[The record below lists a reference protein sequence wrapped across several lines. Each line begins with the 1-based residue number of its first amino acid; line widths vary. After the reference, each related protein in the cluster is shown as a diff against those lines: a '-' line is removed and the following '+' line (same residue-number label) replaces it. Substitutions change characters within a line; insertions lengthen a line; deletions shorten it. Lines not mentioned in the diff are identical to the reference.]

1 MASSSSS
8 KPSTLPHIPGTDPS
22 RVPLDIFRTAVA
34 VQINRTIPTL
44 SLEKIFDGVDIL
56 KKDVDFQVAVPRF
69 RLGGKPAEWGQKI
82 VDGFIPDEYL
92 ESVSLQ
98 GAFLSFTARTSTFI
112 REVLTIIDR
121 ETNGTASG
129 KPEYGTNDTGKGQLA
144 LIEYSAPNIAKQFH
158 IGHLRS
164 TIIGQFLVNLHQ
176 ANGWKTLAVNYLGD
190 WGKQVTVSVYVYVPM
205 LALTHGFLVWPHCC
219 WI

>member
-1 MASSSSS
+1 MATTASTAASSS
-8 KPSTLPHIPGTDPS
+8 KLPILPHIAGTDPT

-34 VQINRTIPTL
+34 VQINRAIPSL
-44 SLEKIFDGVDIL
+44 SLEKIFEGVDIL

-69 RLGGKPAEWGQKI
+69 RLGGKPIDWAQKV
-82 VDGFIPDEYL
+82 VDSFIPDEYL
-92 ESVSLQ
+92 ESVSIQ
-98 GAFLSFTARTSTFI
+98 GTGFLAFTARTSTFM

-121 ETNGTASG
+121 ETHGTASG
-129 KPEYGTNDTGKGQLA
+129 KPEYGTNSSGQGQLV

-190 WGKQVTVSVYVYVPM
+190 WGKQVTLS
-205 LALTHGFLVWPHCC
+205 LA
-219 WI
+219 